1 MVANVPNTQDRIFL
15 RSYRIRQAG
24 DRGATVSIPTSW
36 LEDQGLKFGD
46 KIDAYQNFT
55 GEIVLVPRRTQE

>member
-1 MVANVPNTQDRIFL
+1 
-15 RSYRIRQAG
+15 
-24 DRGATVSIPTSW
+24 VSIPTSW